1 MTEFTYKGR
10 NLRMD
15 EWHTDDYSDDMRGTV
30 QLETVRY
37 GWLDLIEYRGF
48 EGNASLSGLDTTEH
62 YTDFNFD
69 AESVV
74 AFLDRNAAG
83 VEVG

>member
-15 EWHTDDYSDDMRGTV
+15 EWHTDDYSDDMRGVV
-30 QLETVRY
+30 QLETFRY
-37 GWLDLIEYRGF
+37 GWIDFIEYRGF
-48 EGNASLSGLDTTEH
+48 EGIASLSGLEATER

-69 AESVV
+69 IDSVV
-74 AFLDRNAAG
+74 AFLDRHAGG